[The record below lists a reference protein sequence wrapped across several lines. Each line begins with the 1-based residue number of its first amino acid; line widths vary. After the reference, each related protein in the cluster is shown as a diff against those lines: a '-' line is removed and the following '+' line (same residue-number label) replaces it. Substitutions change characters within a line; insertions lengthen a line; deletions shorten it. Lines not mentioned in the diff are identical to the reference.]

1 MFNKNKNFFEKNGFL
16 IIKSY
21 YSKIF
26 IKTIFNTLVNKYKI
40 LKKIQS
46 KKDLIASFNNP
57 NDEEIISDFYNLV
70 KKDISILD
78 ILSFKKNKKIVRNL
92 IGHNNFGFLN
102 RGFGFRLDYP
112 FRNKF
117 LTQLH
122 QDYHAQLG
130 SPNGLVFYT
139 PITSV
144 KNLYDGPVVIYQGS
158 HKKGIRK
165 ISIKKSYDKST
176 SYILELKK
184 NELSNY
190 KKIYLYLDEGD
201 LAIFHFSLL
210 HESTL
215 NKSSK
220 LRISFIHR
228 YFDLEHP
235 TSIANKFVGG
245 IHEGNFFEDK
255 HQNFIV

>member
-1 MFNKNKNFFEKNGFL
+1 MFKKKSFFLKNGYL

-21 YSKIF
+21 YPKIF
-26 IKTIFNTLVNKYKI
+26 IKKIFNELVNNYKLI
-40 LKKIQS
+40 NKIRS
-46 KKDLIASFNNP
+46 KEDLMVSFNNP
-57 NDEEIISDFYNLV
+57 NDENLISNFYNLV
-70 KKDISILD
+70 KKNIKILD
-78 ILSFKKNKKIVRNL
+78 ILSFKQNNKIVKDL
-92 IGHNNFGFLN
+92 LGHNNYGFLN

-112 FRNKF
+112 FRDKF

-139 PITSV
+139 PLTSI
-144 KNLYDGPVVIYQGS
+144 KKKEDGPVVVYEGS

-201 LAIFHFSLL
+201 LAVFHFSLL
-210 HESTL
+210 HESSL
-215 NKSSK
+215 NNSSK
-220 LRISFIHR
+220 VRVSFIHR
-228 YFDLEHP
+228 YFDFNHP
-235 TSIANKFVGG
+235 ISKANKFVGG
-245 IHEGNFFEDK
+245 IHEGNFFEDY
-255 HQNFIV
+255 HPNLIV